1 MKSYTK
7 RPCYLQDGAT
17 DPAEDQPWPRG
28 TLRHIPESP
37 FGLSGGLREG
47 SLSSQDSRT
56 ESASLS
62 QSQVNGFFA
71 SHLGD
76 RGWQEAQRGSPS
88 PSVTSKITEK
98 TFSDSNRS
106 RSKAR
111 RPGIANVIEH
121 PDCADSDVDDSLY
134 TSSQD
139 HQTPKQAWF
148 HFNPLGRAIV
158 FSFNRAEKWPS
169 PLEGVAYQDAHMVL
183 DKKSSLYLPP
193 LTAAA
198 FDADWQ
204 SKALNINPEVATLR
218 LGFISLIFKC
228 MSVENFGI

>member
-1 MKSYTK
+1 MSGCGYAFTGMYVIGLLFSLCILTLVPSTPVHFANGMKSYSK
-7 RPCYLQDGAT
+7 KPSYMQDSAA
-17 DPAEDQPWPRG
+17 DPSEDQPWPRG

-76 RGWQEAQRGSPS
+76 RGWQEPQHGSPS
-88 PSVTSKITEK
+88 PSVTSKVTEK
-98 TFSDSNRS
+98 TFSNSN

-111 RPGIANVIEH
+111 RPGISDVIEH
-121 PDCADSDVDDSLY
+121 PDCADSDIDDSTY

-148 HFNPLGRAIV
+148 NFLILWGGALCFHLTEQKNGTSVREWCDLLGCAPG
-158 FSFNRAEKWPS
+158 SGKEEQLASSS
-169 PLEGVAYQDAHMVL
+169 PHCCC
-183 DKKSSLYLPP
+183 
-193 LTAAA
+193 
-198 FDADWQ
+198 
-204 SKALNINPEVATLR
+204 I
-218 LGFISLIFKC
+218 
-228 MSVENFGI
+228 

>member
-1 MKSYTK
+1 MPSTPVHFANGMKSYTK
-7 RPCYLQDGAT
+7 KPAYMQDSAM
-17 DPAEDQPWPRG
+17 DPSEDQPWPRG

-76 RGWQEAQRGSPS
+76 RGWQEPQHSSPS
-88 PSVTSKITEK
+88 PSVTTKVNEK

-106 RSKAR
+106 KAKR
-111 RPGIANVIEH
+111 RGISDLIEH
-121 PDCADSDVDDSLY
+121 LDCADSDKDDSTY

-139 HQTPKQAWF
+139 HQTSKQAWF
-148 HFNPLGRAIV
+148 NFNPLRRDTV
-158 FSFNRAEKWPS
+158 FSFNRAERW
-169 PLEGVAYQDAHMVL
+169 Y
-183 DKKSSLYLPP
+183 
-193 LTAAA
+193 
-198 FDADWQ
+198 
-204 SKALNINPEVATLR
+204 IR
-218 LGFISLIFKC
+218 
-228 MSVENFGI
+228 